1 MFVELAFACYLAV
14 PGCKIFFLEDILQSS
29 WHLSCVCIAKTEAL
43 SRTTEGLTCTVYRN
57 KGLVTRTLTLFPR
70 PPVVCLPVNENQAYV
85 QYFQPVCSRAAP
97 SLPRFCL
104 RGRGGGVHRLNNF
117 NDSITEINRGII
129 PSIFQIWSALAC
141 CEKLAWE
148 LKGKQKQVN
157 IWVNNR

>member
-1 MFVELAFACYLAV
+1 MPVTWQFQGVKF
-14 PGCKIFFLEDILQSS
+14 FFLKTFFKAADIFR
-29 WHLSCVCIAKTEAL
+29 VYAL
-43 SRTTEGLTCTVYRN
+43 PKQRRYRVQLRVYTCTVYRN

-85 QYFQPVCSRAAP
+85 QYFQPVCSRAVP

-104 RGRGGGVHRLNNF
+104 RGGVHRLNNF
-117 NDSITEINRGII
+117 NDSITDINRGII

-157 IWVNNR
+157 I

>member
-1 MFVELAFACYLAV
+1 MPVTWQFQGVKF
-14 PGCKIFFLEDILQSS
+14 FFLKTFFKAADIFR
-29 WHLSCVCIAKTEAL
+29 VYAL
-43 SRTTEGLTCTVYRN
+43 PKQRRYRVQLRVYTCTVYRN

-104 RGRGGGVHRLNNF
+104 RGGVHRLNNF
-117 NDSITEINRGII
+117 NDSITDINRGII

-157 IWVNNR
+157 I